1 MATTKTTK
9 RSPAPPEK
17 DYAAPALE
25 KGLDI
30 LELIA
35 DQKTGMGQSQIAAAL
50 DRSIQEIYRML
61 SCLER
66 RGYLYRS
73 STDDHY
79 YLSMK
84 LFELAHRHAPTQAL
98 LQIALPIMRKLADD
112 TGQSCNLGI
121 HSAGRVLV
129 VAQVESPA
137 PVGIS
142 VRAGTLFPM
151 LPNAAG
157 RVLLAHQ
164 VADTQRSWLDA
175 ADAGSLSTQDRAA
188 LLAALRDIAEQGYAD
203 VRDVQSLGSV
213 TISYPVLGTYGHAVA
228 ALTVPYIASIS
239 FATQPLEKVHEH
251 TRAAAAAISRILAA
265 TR

>member
-1 MATTKTTK
+1 MPTTKSKKAPATT
-9 RSPAPPEK
+9 EK
-17 DYAAPALE
+17 DYSAPALE

-30 LELIA
+30 LELIV

-50 DRSIQEIYRML
+50 DRSIQEIFRML

-73 STDDHY
+73 SIDDRY

-84 LFELAHRHAPTQAL
+84 LFELAHRHAPTQGL

-121 HSAGRVLV
+121 HSAGRVLAI
-129 VAQVESPA
+129 AQVESPA
-137 PVGIS
+137 PVSIS
-142 VRAGTLFPM
+142 VRPGTLFPM

-164 VADTQRSWLDA
+164 PADTQESWLSA
-175 ADAGSLSTQDRAA
+175 AGIAA
-188 LLAALRDIAEQGYAD
+188 LSAKEQKAIRASLADIATQGYAD
-203 VRDVQSLGSV
+203 IRDVQSLGSV
-213 TISYPVLGTYGHAVA
+213 TISYPVLGTYGNAVA
-228 ALTVPYIASIS
+228 ALTVPYIGLIS
-239 FATQPLEKVHEH
+239 FGTQPVEAVHAH
-251 TRAAAAAISRILAA
+251 TRAAAAAISKILHAPS
-265 TR
+265 

>member
-9 RSPAPPEK
+9 KSPAPPDK

-61 SCLER
+61 SSLER
-66 RGYLYRS
+66 RGYLFRS
-73 STDDHY
+73 SADDRY
-79 YLSMK
+79 YLTMK
-84 LFELAHRHAPTQAL
+84 LFELAHRHPPTQGL

-164 VADTQRSWLDA
+164 AEETRRSWLDA
-175 ADAGSLSTQDRAA
+175 AGAGALSGKD
-188 LLAALRDIAEQGYAD
+188 LAALNAALRRIAEQGYAD

-213 TISYPVLGTYGHAVA
+213 TISYPVLGTYGNAVA

-239 FATQPLEKVHEH
+239 FPTQPLAVVHPH
-251 TRAAAAAISRILAA
+251 TRAAAADISKILST